1 MPSKPTFA
9 LNHMAAPRLD
19 CRAFIDLAAS
29 LGCAGVELRND
40 LADKR
45 LTERAFFDGEPPEV
59 IGAHARGC
67 GLRLLGLSEAYGFN
81 DWSDAMRAKVQMLID
96 QATASGAE
104 SISLIPSND
113 GAAMAD
119 TERLGKLRAALGEI
133 LPMLEKASMTALIEP
148 LGFTTSSLRLKSEAI
163 EAIDAVG
170 GGARY
175 KLVHDTFHHHLAG
188 ETQFFP
194 DRTGIVHISGVTD
207 PALDVGDM
215 QDGHRILVDAHDR
228 LGNVAQIR
236 ELLDAGYEGA
246 FSYEPF
252 SPSVHALDDPEAALR
267 ASMDFIS
274 AALVGQAA

>member
-9 LNHMAAPRLD
+9 LNHMAVPRLA

-29 LGCAGVELRND
+29 LGCVGVELRND

-45 LTERAFFDGEPPEV
+45 LTERAFFDGEPPET
-59 IGAHARGC
+59 IGAHVRGR

-81 DWSDAMRAKVQMLID
+81 NWSEAMRAKVQMLID

-113 GAAMAD
+113 GIAMAD

-207 PALDVGDM
+207 LSLAVEEM
-215 QDGHRILVDAHDR
+215 QDGHRILVDVHDR
-228 LGNVAQIR
+228 LGNVAQIGA
-236 ELLDAGYEGA
+236 LLDAGYEGA

-252 SPSVHALDDPEAALR
+252 SPSVHALDDPETALR
-267 ASMDFIS
+267 TSMDFIS
-274 AALVGQAA
+274 AAVVGQAA